1 MRDGTDHALDVLV
14 YATGFETTN
23 WQWSVK
29 VTGAGG
35 VTLND
40 AWKDGPESY
49 LGITAAGFPNLFML
63 YGPNTNLGHN
73 SITFMLERQSEY
85 IVQALTGMQQRGL
98 RAIEPSRAAQD
109 RFNRET
115 QAALSKTTWADAACS
130 SWYKN
135 AAGRI
140 TQNWS
145 SHTRD
150 YAAATKEV
158 KFDDYVVRA

>member
-1 MRDGTDHALDVLV
+1 V
-14 YATGFETTN
+14 
-23 WQWSVK
+23 S
-29 VTGAGG
+29 VTGSRGIA
-35 VTLND
+35 LND

-85 IVQALTGMQQRGL
+85 IVQALTGMQQRGV
-98 RAIEPSRAAQD
+98 RAMEPSRDAQN
-109 RFNRET
+109 RFNGET
-115 QAALSKTTWADAACS
+115 QAALARTTWADPACS

-150 YAAATKEV
+150 YAAVTKQV
-158 KFDDYVVRA
+158 NFDDYVVRTC